1 MMCIMQHRRRRTN
14 MLLGLADDCRG
25 ENEMKDFN
33 VGSWQC
39 LLLGGIEAIVLG
51 KELAKAG
58 RAKAIGGLAV
68 MTMLVAVGLALL
80 FSRSIM
86 LPFWVILALLVA
98 IWVGYFAGT
107 RGSKSSPQSQEAE
120 DAFA

>member
-1 MMCIMQHRRRRTN
+1 
-14 MLLGLADDCRG
+14 
-25 ENEMKDFN
+25 MKDFN
-33 VGSWQC
+33 VRFGQSLSQ
-39 LLLGGIEAIVLG
+39 GGIEAIVLG

-58 RAKAIGGLAV
+58 RAKAIGGLAAA
-68 MTMLVAVGLALL
+68 TMLVAVGLAFL

-107 RGSKSSPQSQEAE
+107 RGSKSSSQSHEAE

>member
-1 MMCIMQHRRRRTN
+1 
-14 MLLGLADDCRG
+14 
-25 ENEMKDFN
+25 MKDFN
-33 VGSWQC
+33 VGFRQSLSPGW
-39 LLLGGIEAIVLG
+39 IEAIVLG

-68 MTMLVAVGLALL
+68 ATILVAVGLALL

-98 IWVGYFAGT
+98 MWVGYFAGT
-107 RGSKSSPQSQEAE
+107 RGSKSSPQDQEAE

>member
-1 MMCIMQHRRRRTN
+1 
-14 MLLGLADDCRG
+14 
-25 ENEMKDFN
+25 MKDFN
-33 VGSWQC
+33 VGFRQFPSSGW
-39 LLLGGIEAIVLG
+39 IEAIVLG

-68 MTMLVAVGLALL
+68 VTALAAAGLALL

-98 IWVGYFAGT
+98 MWVGYFAGT
-107 RGSKSSPQSQEAE
+107 RGSKSSSHSQEAE